1 MHGFGQGEWSMAD
14 QARTESRMT
23 TSQLAPTGATLMRL
37 RAGRFGLLSVGLL
50 LALHGTPA
58 RADYQIFKEVQADN
72 IPPIPLT
79 LTDWGPS
86 TPDLLGKD
94 PFQVQ
99 LFDPNKHVDAN
110 GVKAT
115 LRAIGFHLDA
125 TFTNQVSMEF
135 RTPSTT
141 TVKATGE
148 MHLFGVGG
156 RELTVGPG
164 FATSQTVT
172 VDSVPKNGTV
182 NKTFAPT
189 VYQNV
194 QHNGFYRESSPQV
207 LAQYTGSGTV
217 SLPVYASAHSDFHNS
232 SGNAVGISNTS
243 AAASISVV
251 YFYSF
256 VPVPE
261 PSSLALTGLGFV
273 GLLAAGRGR
282 LLRKD
287 RAGD

>member
-1 MHGFGQGEWSMAD
+1 
-14 QARTESRMT
+14 
-23 TSQLAPTGATLMRL
+23 MRL
-37 RAGRFGLLSVGLL
+37 RSGLVGLWSVGLVV
-50 LALHGTPA
+50 ALSGAPA
-58 RADYQIFKEVQADN
+58 RADFQVFKEVQADS

-79 LTDWGPS
+79 LTDWGPN
-86 TPDLLGKD
+86 TPGLLGKD

-115 LRAIGFHLDA
+115 LLAVGFHLDA
-125 TFTNQVSMEF
+125 TFANQVSMQF
-135 RTPSTT
+135 QTASTT

-156 RELTVGPG
+156 RELTESPG
-164 FATSQTVT
+164 FATSQTVS
-172 VDSVPKNGTV
+172 VNSVPANGIVT
-182 NKTFAPT
+182 KTLAPT
-189 VYQNV
+189 VYHDV
-194 QHNGFYRESSPQV
+194 RHNGFYQESSPQV

-217 SLPVYASAHSDFHNS
+217 SLPVYASAHSDFRNS

-256 VPVPE
+256 VPPAGLSVPE
-261 PSSLALTGLGFV
+261 PSSLALTGLGVV

-282 LLRKD
+282 LPRKD
-287 RAGD
+287 RAGE

>member
-1 MHGFGQGEWSMAD
+1 
-14 QARTESRMT
+14 
-23 TSQLAPTGATLMRL
+23 MRL
-37 RAGRFGLLSVGLL
+37 RAGLFGLLCVGLI

-58 RADYQIFKEVQADN
+58 RADYQIFKEVQADT

-79 LTDWGPS
+79 LTDWGPN

-115 LRAIGFHLDA
+115 LLAIGFHLDA

-182 NKTFAPT
+182 NKSFAPT
-189 VYQNV
+189 VYHDI
-194 QHNGFYRESSPQV
+194 QHNGFYRDSSPQV

-217 SLPVYASAHSDFHNS
+217 SLPVYASAHSDFRNS
-232 SGNAVGISNTS
+232 SGNAVGISNT
-243 AAASISVV
+243 AASASISVV
-251 YFYSF
+251 YFYSYL
-256 VPVPE
+256 PLGQQNVPE
-261 PSSLALTGLGFV
+261 PSSLALTGLGVV
-273 GLLAAGRGR
+273 GLLAANRGR

-287 RAGD
+287 RAGE